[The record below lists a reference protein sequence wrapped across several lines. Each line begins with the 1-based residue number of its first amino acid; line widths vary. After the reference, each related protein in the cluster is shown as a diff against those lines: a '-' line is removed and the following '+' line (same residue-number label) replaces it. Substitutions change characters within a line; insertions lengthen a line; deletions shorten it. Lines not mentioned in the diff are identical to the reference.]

1 MGIQKDGHKLHMFN
15 YEVGF
20 QNRSRELFGSQIEE
34 TISKI
39 EQAKA
44 SRTSSDTPFKD
55 TDEYE
60 HICALQSII
69 AAAYGDIVINGND
82 DMTSYLYLCQ
92 KSLWALS
99 QSVANDIDHLAKQ
112 GEVALGL
119 VTERVANSV
128 NSEELFKAAVLPRE
142 EDELEGIEALNE
154 DAINKVYAFLTPS
167 CQTKGIL
174 LNNNVDITT
183 EWAGKLIESCPTL
196 DQLCKLELGDF
207 NEKYATN
214 ASDGETVV
222 LKQMYAGMLGS
233 PINIDVP
240 NVRKYILE
248 NGQSLQLS
256 EMLEKVSS

>member
-240 NVRKYILE
+240 RIYT
-248 NGQSLQLS
+248 
-256 EMLEKVSS
+256 